1 MFNTFKKSYFLFLF
15 IITISLITCKK
26 EAEKVFPIVVVSSP
40 YENQIYTVLDTMAIM
55 ADVTHNKVLKSI
67 SMAIVDMELKP
78 VTSRFN
84 LNPGSNEYR
93 INSNII
99 IDNIELSSGN
109 YYLHIRASDGENETN
124 SYTKIFIYELPR
136 VLEDIYIITKSNYG
150 TIIIS
155 KTDTAFQLIPLLN
168 ISSDYGYADTDPIN
182 KLLYI
187 SGKYNNKLYCID
199 YQNNIE
205 IWNKIVPGYSPLPY
219 FTDLKVEQKICYIAL
234 RQNAIMAYNPSGIL
248 VYNHP
253 TNTERYPVKLHFLR
267 PYLISAQKNINNQN
281 FFIVLNYKE
290 SGSFHQQ
297 LQTGLDICD
306 FYTKDDNNIFVLAND
321 MSDNAEVRIYDIEN
335 NGVWEP
341 YNFTNGKITSSAMVD
356 NNTIFIGYED
366 AILKYTFNPPG
377 AVTYINNIQASCM
390 KYDVTNQKLYIA
402 TKDKKLLRYSY
413 PFANLEQQSVVN
425 DSICELLLIY
435 NR

>member
-136 VLEDIYIITKSNYG
+136 VLEDIYVITKSNYG

-219 FTDLKVEQKICYIAL
+219 
-234 RQNAIMAYNPSGIL
+234 
-248 VYNHP
+248 
-253 TNTERYPVKLHFLR
+253 
-267 PYLISAQKNINNQN
+267 
-281 FFIVLNYKE
+281 
-290 SGSFHQQ
+290 
-297 LQTGLDICD
+297 
-306 FYTKDDNNIFVLAND
+306 
-321 MSDNAEVRIYDIEN
+321 
-335 NGVWEP
+335 
-341 YNFTNGKITSSAMVD
+341 
-356 NNTIFIGYED
+356 
-366 AILKYTFNPPG
+366 
-377 AVTYINNIQASCM
+377 
-390 KYDVTNQKLYIA
+390 
-402 TKDKKLLRYSY
+402 
-413 PFANLEQQSVVN
+413 
-425 DSICELLLIY
+425 LLI
-435 NR
+435 